1 MDEPRIPLARPWLG
15 REEIDALRAVVESGV
30 LSRGRQ
36 LEAFESGMARLTGSA
51 GGVGVNS
58 GTVGL
63 QIAMEALG
71 IGPGD
76 EVIAPAFTF
85 VGTINAIVRTG
96 ARPVLVDVDEHTL
109 NIDPAAAEAAIGA
122 RTRAVLVVHLFGRP
136 AAMDEL
142 LGLSRKRGLFVIE
155 DACEAIGARYRNRTV
170 GSLGDAGVFGF
181 YPNKPVATGEGGM
194 IVADDPEFLTRCR
207 QLRNQGMDTVTGT
220 RHPDLPGHSARLSEL
235 HAAVGNVQL
244 ERLEDSLSRREAVA
258 ERYSRNLGEQPAL
271 RLPAPPAAHE
281 SIAWF
286 TYPLRLREGS
296 REARDRLI
304 ASMAAEGI
312 DCGVYFEP
320 VHRLPYHDRQHDG
333 RALPVS
339 EQAGDRSIAL
349 PLYPELEYEQVDA
362 ICRRLLQILSMTS
375 G

>member
-1 MDEPRIPLARPWLG
+1 MDELRIPLARPWLG

-30 LSRGRQ
+30 LSRGGQ
-36 LEAFESGMARLTGSA
+36 LEAFEAGMARLTGSA

-63 QIAMEALG
+63 QIAMEALD

-85 VGTINAIVRTG
+85 VGTINAISRTG

-109 NIDPAAAEAAIGA
+109 NINPAAAEAAIGV

-155 DACEAIGARYRNRTV
+155 DACEAIGARYRNRMV
-170 GSLGDAGVFGF
+170 GSLGNAGVFGF

-207 QLRNQGMDTVTGT
+207 QLRNQGMDTVTDT

-244 ERLEDSLSRREAVA
+244 DRLEASLVRREAVA
-258 ERYSRNLGEQPAL
+258 ERYRRNLGEHPAL
-271 RLPAPPAAHE
+271 RLPSPPAAHE

-296 REARDRLI
+296 RDVRDRLI
-304 ASMAAEGI
+304 TSMAAEGI
-312 DCGVYFEP
+312 DCGIYFEP
-320 VHRLPYHDRQHDG
+320 VHRLPYHDRQHDE
-333 RALPVS
+333 RPLPVS
-339 EQAGDRSIAL
+339 ESAGDQCVAL
-349 PLYPELEYEQVDA
+349 PLYPHLESDQVE
-362 ICRRLLQILSMTS
+362 IVCRKLSDLL
-375 G
+375 